1 MNGEMRAVQVEDKN
15 AAIET
20 TRREKASN
28 EPGSIGCKFA
38 DTYIHRHNA
47 DRYLSYTQHLCQ
59 LLLLKFE
66 FTRGKKLRLEIR
78 KL

>member
-47 DRYLSYTQHLCQ
+47 DRYI
-59 LLLLKFE
+59 F
-66 FTRGKKLRLEIR
+66 
-78 KL
+78 